1 MFLKVYECTI
11 FVNYYQDWTK
21 LELWIWI
28 RTLLFFCSFYTFIS
42 VAWLEITGADQ
53 TSKIERFDYFRE
65 ELHLEWLNSSSYAT
79 VYLTTFSHVVFSG
92 VTITSISEVGF
103 FPNILN
109 GFYPLIV
116 SAKGLC
122 LSSCFALSVSLIII
136 LVLLLLLSLF
146 YYNYYYYY
154 CYYYY
159 YYYYHDF
166 YY

>member
-1 MFLKVYECTI
+1 M
-11 FVNYYQDWTK
+11 
-21 LELWIWI
+21 
-28 RTLLFFCSFYTFIS
+28 
-42 VAWLEITGADQ
+42 AGANQ
-53 TSKIERFDYFRE
+53 TSKMKRFDYFRRAH
-65 ELHLEWLNSSSYAT
+65 HLGWLISSRYAI

-159 YYYYHDF
+159 YYYHDF